1 MTLPASPGPAL
12 PVPVLDALRLPLQG
26 SRLIEASAGTGKTWT
41 IAALYL
47 RLVLGHGAPGEAP
60 PRALAPAEILVM
72 TFTRAATRELSERIR
87 ARLIE
92 AARCFRGE
100 AQPAPQDRFL
110 QALIEA
116 HPDGQPEAPGE
127 PGPALTRRAAAH
139 RLALAAEAMDDA
151 AVHTIDAWCQR
162 MLREH
167 AFDSGQLFEEEL
179 VADEAELLQQA
190 VHDHWRREVYPLA
203 GPALEAVLACWPSV
217 DVLAGQVR
225 PLLGRAELLGEFAGR
240 GQSLAQWTGQQL
252 AELAALKTGWV
263 QGAAELRAWLDAQC
277 RAKVFNGSKLRADYH
292 GKWCDAL
299 ADWAQGPQEQP
310 DLKTGRSRLTEAGL
324 ADALAKNQS
333 LPALPPVVEALHA
346 LLRTLDERAGLAEA
360 LLRHAVHG
368 VAQRLERLKRQG
380 ARFGFADLQAR
391 LAQALDGPQGE
402 RLRARIVAQYPAV
415 LVDEFQDTS
424 PLQYRLFDRL
434 YDVAANRPASVLLL
448 IGDPKQSIYG
458 FRGADIYSY
467 LAARGATAGRQYMLD
482 TNYRST
488 EALVEAVNRVF
499 TQAEDGWEAGLP
511 GGEPPPVGAF
521 ALPQRGPWA
530 LPFEPVRAQGRRE
543 RLVAS
548 VAGAVPAELA
558 ALHLQWLPTPL
569 PAEAL
574 RRLQARQAA
583 AQIVALLGDPQAGF
597 VTPGEAGAPEAFRR
611 LTPGDI
617 AVLVRSRREAD
628 ALRRALR
635 RVGVNSV
642 YLSDQ
647 DSVFASPEAA
657 DLLRWL
663 QAVADPLDAPRVRAA
678 FATPTLGLDW
688 AQLQALRDDEDAWEQ
703 RLALLQRLRAT
714 WQRQGVLAMLQQS
727 LHELELPSKWLSP
740 PRCGPAA
747 PPQGGATSGPAQ
759 PDPRWPLAEQVSRGE
774 AEGERRLTNW
784 LHLGELLQA
793 AAAQVDGE
801 HALIRWLAEAIQGG
815 PGASGDERVLRL
827 ESDAALVQVV
837 TVHKSKGLEYPLV
850 FLPFAQSAHPLTRR
864 ARQAVE
870 VVDEAGRRRL
880 DFHLGDEALAAADAE
895 RLREELRL
903 FYVALTRARHA
914 IWLGIG
920 LPAVARPAKNGP
932 THDLHRGALGHL
944 LCAGRPLPAEEVGLR
959 LQRWADADPGTRF
972 ERLDAPPSGR
982 RWQRPPPEA
991 GLIELRPYRADF
1003 ERDWGVGS
1011 FSQLVRDLDEA
1022 RLLAALSESSPGDA
1036 LREERLREELLAV
1049 LPVADTGE
1057 AETPPLATAAGW
1069 HAFPKGALAGNFL
1082 HDQLE
1087 WLAQEGEALGQEAL
1101 GGDAAEEAGEAGA
1114 ACFADPRDEA
1124 VQAALRRRCERGGH
1138 GERADAVIDWL
1149 ARLLHTPLPPL
1160 AAPLGA
1166 LRLLRPELE
1175 FWMPSVGLRS
1185 QALDAACLAHLL
1197 PGRPRPVLPPRQ
1209 LQGLLM
1215 GFADLVF
1222 EHGGRYWVL
1231 DYKSNALGAD
1241 ESAYHPAALEQAM
1254 LAHRYELQA
1263 GLYLLALHRL
1273 LRARLGSAYD
1283 PARQLGGAI
1292 YLFLRGIA
1300 APGAGCV
1307 HLPATPALLDALD
1320 ACLAGEGEAAVEGTP
1335 A

>member
-1 MTLPASPGPAL
+1 MPGPG
-12 PVPVLDALRLPLQG
+12 PGPGPGPVLDALRLPLQG

-47 RLVLGHGAPGEAP
+47 RLVLGHGAPREAP

-100 AQPAPQDRFL
+100 AQPAPQDHFL

-116 HPDGQPEAPGE
+116 HPEGQPDAPGE

-167 AFDSGQLFEEEL
+167 AFDSGELFEEEL

-203 GPALEAVLACWPSV
+203 GPVLEVVLTCWPSV
-217 DVLAGQVR
+217 DVLASQVR
-225 PLLGRAELLGEFAGR
+225 PLLGRAELLGKCAGR
-240 GQSLAQWTGQQL
+240 GQSLAQWTGLQL
-252 AELAALKTGWV
+252 AELAALKAGWG
-263 QGAAELRAWLDAQC
+263 QGAAELRGWLDAQC
-277 RAKVFNGSKLRADYH
+277 RAKRFNGTKLRASYYE
-292 GKWCDAL
+292 GWCDAL

-324 ADALAKNQS
+324 VDALAKNQS
-333 LPALPPVVEALHA
+333 LPELPPVVEALHA
-346 LLRTLDERAGLAEA
+346 LLRALDERAGLAEA

-391 LAQALDGPQGE
+391 LAQALDAAQGE

-434 YDVAANRPASVLLL
+434 YDVAANRPGSVLLL

-467 LAARGATAGRQYMLD
+467 LAARGATAGRQHMLD

-511 GGEPPPVGAF
+511 GGEPPPPVGAF

-548 VAGAVPAELA
+548 AAGGVPAELA
-558 ALHLQWLPTPL
+558 ALHLQWLPEPL

-574 RRLQARQAA
+574 RRLQARHAA

-597 VTPGEAGAPEAFRR
+597 ATPGEAGAPEAFRR

-663 QAVADPLDAPRVRAA
+663 QAVADPQDAPRVRAA

-727 LHELELPSKWLSP
+727 LHELELPSKWLAELPGSGETT
-740 PRCGPAA
+740 RGAA
-747 PPQGGATSGPAQ
+747 DATGS
-759 PDPRWPLAEQVSRGE
+759 

-784 LHLGELLQA
+784 LHLGELLQG

-801 HALIRWLAEAIQGG
+801 QALIRWLAEAIQD
-815 PGASGDERVLRL
+815 GAGAAGDERVLRL

-959 LQRWADADPGTRF
+959 LQRWAQADAGTRF

-991 GLIELRPYRADF
+991 GLIEPRPYRADF

-1022 RLLAALSESSPGDA
+1022 RLLAALPESSPGDA
-1036 LREERLREELLAV
+1036 LREERLREELQV
-1049 LPVADTGE
+1049 
-1057 AETPPLATAAGW
+1057 TPPASDVAGAEPPPAGAALW

-1087 WLAQEGEALGQEAL
+1087 WLAQEGEAAGA
-1101 GGDAAEEAGEAGA
+1101 EAGSG
-1114 ACFADPRDEA
+1114 FADPRDEA
-1124 VQAALRRRCERGGH
+1124 VQATLRRRCERSGH
-1138 GERADAVIDWL
+1138 GERADGVIDWL
-1149 ARLLHTPLPPL
+1149 TRLLHTPLPPL
-1160 AAPLGA
+1160 GAPLGTPLGA

-1197 PGRPRPVLPPRQ
+1197 PGRARPVLPPRQ

-1283 PARQLGGAI
+1283 PARQLGGAV

-1320 ACLAGEGEAAVEGTP
+1320 ACLAGAGESEGEALAEGAP